1 MTPRLSLSRSLPGL
15 CLRYGIELSD
25 VVDAIN
31 GVGATGGHGGDSRSA
46 SRGRF
51 AARGNHCDGELAM
64 QIDTKL
70 SGIIQAARTTAENAT
85 LKPLDRNADLREAA
99 EQFEAIFLNEFIK
112 QARKANGCDIL
123 GSDAQ
128 DTYQDMMDRELS
140 TQPGRVNLG
149 IAEAL
154 YVSLVARVTADGKP
168 L

>member
-1 MTPRLSLSRSLPGL
+1 
-15 CLRYGIELSD
+15 
-25 VVDAIN
+25 
-31 GVGATGGHGGDSRSA
+31 
-46 SRGRF
+46 
-51 AARGNHCDGELAM
+51 M

-112 QARKANGCDIL
+112 QARKAKLAEDIL

-128 DTYQDMMDRELS
+128 DTYQEMMDRELS
-140 TQPGRVNLG
+140 TQLAGRVNLG

-154 YVSLVARVTADGKP
+154 VRQLGGTSEG
-168 L
+168 

>member
-1 MTPRLSLSRSLPGL
+1 
-15 CLRYGIELSD
+15 
-25 VVDAIN
+25 
-31 GVGATGGHGGDSRSA
+31 
-46 SRGRF
+46 
-51 AARGNHCDGELAM
+51 M

-112 QARKANGCDIL
+112 QARKAKLAEDIF
-123 GSDAQ
+123 GSEAQ

-140 TQPGRVNLG
+140 SQLAGRVNLG

-154 YVSLVARVTADGKP
+154 VRQLGQGKP
-168 L
+168 D

>member
-1 MTPRLSLSRSLPGL
+1 
-15 CLRYGIELSD
+15 
-25 VVDAIN
+25 
-31 GVGATGGHGGDSRSA
+31 
-46 SRGRF
+46 
-51 AARGNHCDGELAM
+51 M

-112 QARKANGCDIL
+112 QARKAKLADDLL

-140 TQPGRVNLG
+140 TQLAGRVNLG

-154 YVSLVARVTADGKP
+154 VRQLGGTSDG
-168 L
+168 

>member
-1 MTPRLSLSRSLPGL
+1 
-15 CLRYGIELSD
+15 
-25 VVDAIN
+25 
-31 GVGATGGHGGDSRSA
+31 
-46 SRGRF
+46 
-51 AARGNHCDGELAM
+51 M

-85 LKPLDRNADLREAA
+85 LKPLDRNADLRQAA

-112 QARKANGCDIL
+112 QARKAKLADDIL

-140 TQPGRVNLG
+140 TQLAGRVNLG

-154 YVSLVARVTADGKP
+154 VRQLGGTSEG
-168 L
+168 

>member
-1 MTPRLSLSRSLPGL
+1 
-15 CLRYGIELSD
+15 
-25 VVDAIN
+25 
-31 GVGATGGHGGDSRSA
+31 
-46 SRGRF
+46 
-51 AARGNHCDGELAM
+51 M

-112 QARKANGCDIL
+112 QARKAKLADDIL

-128 DTYQDMMDRELS
+128 DTYQEMMDRELS
-140 TQPGRVNLG
+140 TQLAGRVNLG

-154 YVSLVARVTADGKP
+154 VRQFGGLSES
-168 L
+168 

>member
-1 MTPRLSLSRSLPGL
+1 
-15 CLRYGIELSD
+15 
-25 VVDAIN
+25 
-31 GVGATGGHGGDSRSA
+31 
-46 SRGRF
+46 
-51 AARGNHCDGELAM
+51 M

-112 QARKANGCDIL
+112 QARKAKLAEDIF
-123 GSDAQ
+123 GSEAQ

-140 TQPGRVNLG
+140 SQLAGRVNLG

-154 YVSLVARVTADGKP
+154 VRQLGGKT
-168 L
+168 